1 MQTGTTCESDE
12 RKLDLPSLAPH
23 TSFCSEDFISE
34 DVGCSLLDAAVIL
47 ANRFTVFGQRYR
59 PYWVMSD
66 AAAASALFYAWL
78 FARHFPQVSG
88 ATLGAA
94 VLMALLFYKIVLE
107 VKAALGRTAARSF
120 LQDCVTVII
129 PCFLLVCRLVKQPLN
144 LALGFLGTLMPLYGC
159 LARVGCFLGG
169 CCYGRPSSRGV
180 LYPASIFELPS
191 DSWRKYAPSPNP
203 GVRVFPI
210 QLVEA
215 AAQGV
220 LFALLATLVW
230 KRVCAASS
238 AFWLYLSL
246 YASIRFVLDFYR
258 TTSARPRYGRFSEAQ
273 LACLAVQAIALGAL
287 IYASRLR

>member
-1 MQTGTTCESDE
+1 M
-12 RKLDLPSLAPH
+12 
-23 TSFCSEDFISE
+23 
-34 DVGCSLLDAAVIL
+34 
-47 ANRFTVFGQRYR
+47 
-59 PYWVMSD
+59 
-66 AAAASALFYAWL
+66 
-78 FARHFPQVSG
+78 
-88 ATLGAA
+88 
-94 VLMALLFYKIVLE
+94 LMALLFYKIVLE